1 MAGALYAIKE
11 KKTEIHNQKYIYIKE
26 IYNHKY
32 ARKIQSGETNK
43 GTTETEKK
51 SNLGWSPD
59 FEVADCASNWF
70 RMNLGQ
76 TGTDGGQELRSI
88 HKGH

>member
-1 MAGALYAIKE
+1 MQGNYR
-11 KKTEIHNQKYIYIKE
+11 N
-26 IYNHKY
+26 
-32 ARKIQSGETNK
+32 RK
-43 GTTETEKK
+43 KK

>member
-1 MAGALYAIKE
+1 MQGKYKAERQTRTL
-11 KKTEIHNQKYIYIKE
+11 QKQK
-26 IYNHKY
+26 
-32 ARKIQSGETNK
+32 
-43 GTTETEKK
+43 KK

-76 TGTDGGQELRSI
+76 TETDGGQELRSI

>member
-1 MAGALYAIKE
+1 MTGASNICKE
-11 KKTEIHNQKYIYIKE
+11 KQAEIHNQKYIYIRE

-76 TGTDGGQELRSI
+76 TETDGGQELRSI